1 MQSCLLKLALGSFW
15 VMALIVVAA
24 SAQGAPARASVAS
37 LPSPATIDGSGAER
51 PKPAPDIR
59 TLIA

>member
-15 VMALIVVAA
+15 VMVLVVVAA
-24 SAQGAPARASVAS
+24 SAQEAPARASVAS
-37 LPSPATIDGSGAER
+37 LPNPAIDGSGAER
-51 PKPAPDIR
+51 PRPTPDIR

>member
-15 VMALIVVAA
+15 VMVLVVVAA
-24 SAQGAPARASVAS
+24 SAQEAPARASVAS
-37 LPSPATIDGSGAER
+37 LPSPATIDGSSSER
-51 PKPAPDIR
+51 PRPTADIR